1 MSKMTTMNQYTKDE
15 LYLFPAYG
23 RKYSGFD
30 TVVQDWQD
38 GKDFS
43 INGFGGP
50 YCSIRDL
57 EALEVSYH
65 KVFLV
70 NSTGDCTRIM

>member
-1 MSKMTTMNQYTKDE
+1 MTTMSQFNKDE
-15 LYLFPAYG
+15 VYLFPAYG
-23 RKYSGFD
+23 RKYTAFAE
-30 TVVQDWQD
+30 VINDWNA

-57 EALEVSYH
+57 ERLQQRYT
-65 KVFLV
+65 KIFLV
-70 NSTGDCTRIM
+70 NSAMDIQRIS

>member
-1 MSKMTTMNQYTKDE
+1 MTTKMQFNKDE
-15 LYLFPAYG
+15 AYLFAAYG
-23 RKYSGFD
+23 RKYHDFD
-30 TVVQDWQD
+30 AVVKDWQD

-57 EALEVSYH
+57 ELLQQRYA
-65 KVFLV
+65 KIFLV
-70 NSTGDCTRIM
+70 NSTMDIKRIS

>member
-1 MSKMTTMNQYTKDE
+1 MSQLDKDE

-23 RKYSGFD
+23 RQYFDFD
-30 TVVQDWQD
+30 TVVTDWQQ

-50 YCSIRDL
+50 YCSIRDIEL
-57 EALEVSYH
+57 LQSRYT
-65 KVFLV
+65 KIFLV
-70 NSTGDCTRIM
+70 NSTMDIKRIS